1 MGGTITKVLN
11 FAGSIYAEKTRQLAI
26 DEKNREFEV
35 TDNPMPPFFFKTRSE
50 RALNLQDSHPYS
62 VTSIQESLNAGAIP
76 AGYSEETLR
85 VVGFGPEYDR
95 MIARMN
101 NVIQTTI
108 TGLNNLYREMI
119 ETINRRLATDR
130 SGAYNTDLLEKI
142 ESLVMNNTED
152 RSVDDRRE
160 DLREIRSLAE
170 VFNTSMDSFN
180 RTQMFDSALQQA
192 MHDDLE
198 SLRKGQQQ
206 VDSLIRLQILK
217 MTRPEEAFRLEQAA
231 NAVEAQQ
238 EVEVPDDAVPQV
250 TSSDAFQG
258 VRDGDNEAF

>member
-1 MGGTITKVLN
+1 
-11 FAGSIYAEKTRQLAI
+11 
-26 DEKNREFEV
+26 
-35 TDNPMPPFFFKTRSE
+35 
-50 RALNLQDSHPYS
+50 
-62 VTSIQESLNAGAIP
+62 
-76 AGYSEETLR
+76 
-85 VVGFGPEYDR
+85 
-95 MIARMN
+95 
-101 NVIQTTI
+101 
-108 TGLNNLYREMI
+108 
-119 ETINRRLATDR
+119 
-130 SGAYNTDLLEKI
+130 
-142 ESLVMNNTED
+142 
-152 RSVDDRRE
+152 
-160 DLREIRSLAE
+160 
-170 VFNTSMDSFN
+170 
-180 RTQMFDSALQQA
+180 MFDSALQQA